1 MDRNGSIYRIMGALL
16 ALDIALLTVSGIPA
30 VKDAGSGWKLV
41 VGDVSWGGFLVVA
54 VGLIALAAGTLVRR
68 ARTSA

>member
-1 MDRNGSIYRIMGALL
+1 MDTKTITPRIMGALL
-16 ALDIALLTVSGIPA
+16 ALDAALLGISGIPA
-30 VKDAGSGWKLV
+30 IKDAGDGWKHV

-54 VGLIALAAGTLVRR
+54 VALIALAAATLVRR

>member
-1 MDRNGSIYRIMGALL
+1 MERNGSIYRIMGALL
-16 ALDIALLTVSGIPA
+16 ALDAALLGISGIPA

-41 VGDVSWGGFLVVA
+41 LGDVSWGAFLVVA

-68 ARTSA
+68 ARASA